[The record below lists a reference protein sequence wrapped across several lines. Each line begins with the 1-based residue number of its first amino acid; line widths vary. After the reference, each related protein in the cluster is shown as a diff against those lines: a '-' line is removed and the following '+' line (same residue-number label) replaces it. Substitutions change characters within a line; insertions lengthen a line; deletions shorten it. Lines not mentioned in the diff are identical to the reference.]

1 MVRALLADLV
11 ERGLSTAKPLLF
23 VIDGSKALRRAIK
36 EVFGDAATVQRCQ
49 VHKARNVEEHLPE
62 ERRASIRRALRK
74 AWDSKSAKT
83 ALRRLRQI
91 ASHLEREHPG
101 AAASLREGMEETVTV
116 LELGLAGA
124 LQKTMRSTNPIESL
138 NSSVGR
144 YTRNVKRWRGG
155 SMIQRWVAAALIDA
169 QSRFHRVR
177 GYRDMPKLI
186 RALERRAG
194 HVDHQTKAA

>member
-1 MVRALLADLV
+1 MGGVSF
-11 ERGLSTAKPLLF
+11 LSLEPARSPGRVSRHPTPK
-23 VIDGSKALRRAIK
+23 
-36 EVFGDAATVQRCQ
+36 VQQ
-49 VHKARNVEEHLPE
+49 PAGHP
-62 ERRASIRRALRK
+62 LRK

>member
-1 MVRALLADLV
+1 
-11 ERGLSTAKPLLF
+11 
-23 VIDGSKALRRAIK
+23 
-36 EVFGDAATVQRCQ
+36 
-49 VHKARNVEEHLPE
+49 
-62 ERRASIRRALRK
+62 
-74 AWDSKSAKT
+74 
-83 ALRRLRQI
+83 
-91 ASHLEREHPG
+91 
-101 AAASLREGMEETVTV
+101 MEETVTV

-155 SMIQRWVAAALIDA
+155 AMIQRWVAAALVDA

-177 GYRDMPKLI
+177 GYRDMPELI
-186 RALERRAG
+186 RALERRAR